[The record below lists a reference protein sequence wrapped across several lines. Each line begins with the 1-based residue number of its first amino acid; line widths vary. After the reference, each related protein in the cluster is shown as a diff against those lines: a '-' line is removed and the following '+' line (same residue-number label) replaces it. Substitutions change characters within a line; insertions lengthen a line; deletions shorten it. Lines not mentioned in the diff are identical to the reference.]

1 MTENEK
7 AKKLFFLQK
16 WFEKRTDFSSDEP
29 YVFWY
34 EGSNSKY
41 YRNEVDGVEPIHY
54 RITVVLET
62 DLLEI
67 DARLYDQTD
76 NKLILLQN
84 ETNEYK
90 YEFIGKDNLIPIVG
104 YVQEL
109 DIKFNKYAKDYV
121 VKSKLKTIENDFKK

>member
-1 MTENEK
+1 MTADE
-7 AKKLFFLQK
+7 AVKKMFFLQK
-16 WFEKRTDFSSDEP
+16 WFGKRPDFSSDEL

-54 RITVVLET
+54 RISVVIET

-67 DARLYDQTD
+67 EARLYDQTD
-76 NKLILLQN
+76 NKLKIL
-84 ETNEYK
+84 ETEKNEYK
-90 YEFIGKDNLIPIVG
+90 FEFISKENLIPIVG

-121 VKSKLKTIENDFKK
+121 VKSKLKTIEKDFKR